1 MALGKLAKNVSR
13 HVVTLER
20 PANDSN
26 FNRRYATGT
35 IRAPLPGVET
45 AWLKSAAAHAA
56 KTKGFFQKCPDIR
69 GGPHRGSAKNAVPS
83 LELSKRLPAIRRQ
96 QILKLRG

>member
-35 IRAPLPGVET
+35 IRAPLP
-45 AWLKSAAAHAA
+45 ALKRP
-56 KTKGFFQKCPDIR
+56 G
-69 GGPHRGSAKNAVPS
+69 
-83 LELSKRLPAIRRQ
+83 
-96 QILKLRG
+96 